1 MKRSD
6 SMKAKLLGDTYA
18 VRLDKGEE
26 IFSSLLRF
34 CEENE
39 IRVGIVNGIGTADDT
54 VMGVYDLENKAFCPE
69 RYTYFMEISALSGNV
84 STMNG
89 KTYLHLHITAAGKD
103 GVTRAGHLQSA
114 TVGATAEI
122 FIRKLDGELS
132 RVYDEETG
140 LNIFEV

>member
-1 MKRSD
+1 MKT
-6 SMKAKLLGDTYA
+6 KCFGDTYA

-26 IFSSLLRF
+26 IFSSLLSF
-34 CEENE
+34 CEQNN
-39 IRVGIVNGIGTADDT
+39 IQAGIVSGIGTADDM
-54 VMGVYDLENKAFCPE
+54 VMGVYNLSKKEFCPE
-69 RYTYFMEISALSGNV
+69 RFTDFMEISNLSCNIG
-84 STMNG
+84 TMNG
-89 KTYLHLHITAAGKD
+89 QTYLYLHITAAGID
-103 GVTRAGHLQSA
+103 GVAHAGHLQSA

>member
-1 MKRSD
+1 MES
-6 SMKAKLLGDTYA
+6 KLLGDTYA

-26 IFSSLLRF
+26 IFSSLLSF
-34 CEENE
+34 CSQN
-39 IRVGIVNGIGTADDT
+39 GIKAGVINGIGTADDT
-54 VMGVYDLENKAFCPE
+54 VMGVYDLKTKSFCPE
-69 RYTYFMEISALSGNV
+69 RFAHFMEISSLSGNV

-89 KTYLHLHITAAGKD
+89 KTYLHLHISAAGLD
-103 GVTRAGHLQSA
+103 GKTHAGHLQSA

-122 FIRKLDGELS
+122 FIRKLDGEIS